1 MNRASKEPA
10 NSAVGF
16 KLRAGRWFAFKLRMT
31 LRLLIFLLCIVPA
44 LAATTLLLAVTNPSV
59 LYVERRRVLLTYSW
73 RNAWRWVW
81 GTPHRSVLGGR

>member
-16 KLRAGRWFAFKLRMT
+16 KLRAGRWIAFT
-31 LRLLIFLLCIVPA
+31 GHLLIFLLCIVPA

-81 GTPHRSVLGGR
+81 GTPHRSVQGGR

>member
-1 MNRASKEPA
+1 M
-10 NSAVGF
+10 
-16 KLRAGRWFAFKLRMT
+16 
-31 LRLLIFLLCIVPA
+31 VPA

-81 GTPHRSVLGGR
+81 GTPQRSVQGGR

>member
-16 KLRAGRWFAFKLRMT
+16 KLRAGRWFAFT
-31 LRLLIFLLCIVPA
+31 GHLLIFLLCIVPA

-81 GTPHRSVLGGR
+81 GTPHRSVQGGR

>member
-1 MNRASKEPA
+1 VNRAGEEPA

-16 KLRAGRWFAFKLRMT
+16 KLRAGRWFAFA
-31 LRLLIFLLCIVPA
+31 LRLLVFLVVMVPA

-81 GTPHRSVLGGR
+81 GTPQRSVQGGR